1 MSHIRTGLLNVVLV
15 FLLSLP
21 PSFARAQG
29 EAWAVLRAG
38 GVALLRHAAPNRE
51 HDTQILLQSEDC
63 LGQRWLSD
71 IGQAQA
77 TVMGEHFRREGI
89 NVARVLTS
97 PLCPARATAEAL
109 GLAAPEVYR
118 GLFVAT
124 TDRSVWS
131 TRAADVLR
139 RLIADWRGPGALVL
153 VTHLGNIAM
162 LTGVAVD
169 PGEGFVLQAEGSG
182 VRLVGRLSQ
191 D

>member
-1 MSHIRTGLLNVVLV
+1 MSHFRTGLLNVALV
-15 FLLSLP
+15 FLLGLLP
-21 PSFARAQG
+21 FLAHAQ
-29 EAWAVLRAG
+29 EDAWTALRGG

-51 HDTQILLQSEDC
+51 HDTQTLLRTEDC
-63 LGQRWLSD
+63 LDQRWLSD
-71 IGQAQA
+71 TGHAQA
-77 TVMGEHFRREGI
+77 AAMGEHFRREGI
-89 NVARVLTS
+89 SAARILTS

-109 GLAAPEVYR
+109 GLGAPEVYR
-118 GLFVAT
+118 GLLVAK

-169 PGEGFVLQAEGSG
+169 PGEGFVLMAESSG
-182 VRLVGRLSQ
+182 VRLVGRLSLE
-191 D
+191 

>member
-1 MSHIRTGLLNVVLV
+1 MSHLRIRLLNIASV
-15 FLLSLP
+15 FLLSLLP
-21 PSFARAQG
+21 CFAHAQ
-29 EAWAVLRAG
+29 EDAWTVLRGG

-51 HDTQILLQSEDC
+51 HDSQALLRSEDC
-63 LGQRWLSD
+63 QGQRWLSD
-71 IGQAQA
+71 SGHAQA
-77 TVMGEHFRREGI
+77 AAMGRHFRREGI
-89 NVARVLTS
+89 GAARVLTS

-109 GLAAPEVYR
+109 GLGPPEVYR
-118 GLFVAT
+118 GLVVAT

-169 PGEGFVLQAEGSG
+169 PGEGFVLLAESSG
-182 VRLVGRLSQ
+182 VRLVGRLSLE
-191 D
+191 